1 MTHMSTNRSEILN
14 EPHRISSKEI
24 GEAVRAEEEQEQLYS
39 IALFDILGFANFVE
53 NNGTQVILELY
64 NKLLELIHRV
74 ETNYT
79 GAGTFAGSVV
89 PVPVSND
96 WKISQFVANANGYI
110 RVCHFSDTF
119 LIYNNYLFKKEGFW
133 LRDSYYESHPLL
145 IGKKDTEYCPLF
157 YQEHPLYLSFLQVCM
172 EFFCDAVK
180 AGIPLRGCIS
190 TGMATMNQEK
200 SVYFGKPLVEAAR
213 GEPAQN
219 AIGMAFGRSFANYH
233 PVYSRYYIPYMGNVK
248 ENDKKAEFL
257 SPMMLD
263 WPRFWR
269 SYQGT
274 REFSIADCISKMN
287 IEPAFSTYY
296 DNAIKFAE
304 FSLKYED
311 WTERIDWDGI
321 EDIIDYYDR
330 VNAWYQNTI

>member
-1 MTHMSTNRSEILN
+1 MSTIKKEILN
-14 EPHRISSKEI
+14 ECHRINSEEI
-24 GEAVRAEEEQEQLYS
+24 GEAVRAEEEKEQLYS

-64 NKLLELIHRV
+64 NKLLELIHRL
-74 ETNYT
+74 ESNNT

-119 LIYNNYLFKKEGFW
+119 LIYTNYLFKKEGFW
-133 LRDSYYESHPLL
+133 LRDSYYEPHPLL

-200 SVYFGKPLVEAAR
+200 SVYFGRPLVEAAR
-213 GEPAQN
+213 GEPAQK

-233 PVYSRYYIPYMGNVK
+233 PVYSRYYIPYMSNVK
-248 ENDKKAEFL
+248 ENDRKAEFL

-274 REFSIADCISKMN
+274 RAFSIVDCISKMN
-287 IEPAFSTYY
+287 IDPAFSTYY
-296 DNAIKFAE
+296 DNAMKFAE
-304 FSLKYED
+304 FSSKYED
-311 WTERIDWDGI
+311 WTERIERNGI
-321 EDIIDYYDR
+321 GDIIDYYDR
-330 VNAWYQNTI
+330 VKTWYQSTL